1 MPAGSNKDSIQEV
14 SINNDGI
21 EGPSLTIVY
30 AHPTEFKDADSLLI
44 SEIRSITAPLSVYH
58 PRLIGLKNV
67 LAARLKGIDA
77 DETQLKG
84 RVIINLPF
92 KANRQL
98 SDISVE
104 EHISNPSI
112 FMITLKKL
120 DESFNTDITSLVKSQ
135 TPIR

>member
-1 MPAGSNKDSIQEV
+1 M
-14 SINNDGI
+14 
-21 EGPSLTIVY
+21 
-30 AHPTEFKDADSLLI
+30 
-44 SEIRSITAPLSVYH
+44 
-58 PRLIGLKNV
+58 KNV

-77 DETQLKG
+77 DEAQLKG